1 MKSIIKK
8 ARGYTLIE
16 LLITLSIMSILLSFA
31 LPGFASMLRT
41 VQSDTVM
48 NSVVNAYQ
56 LARSTAISERKPV
69 IFCAKA
75 DARTC
80 GTDWTRG
87 ALVFADPNANRIQ
100 DNNERILADVAPPPT
115 GSQLKMKAALNKQYL
130 RFMGNGM
137 LENTAGSIVYCP
149 PGGTARNARNIIF
162 SRNGRLRFGY
172 DMNHD
177 GIPENA
183 EGQPLSCPL

>member
-1 MKSIIKK
+1 
-8 ARGYTLIE
+8 
-16 LLITLSIMSILLSFA
+16 
-31 LPGFASMLRT
+31 MLRT